1 MDGLLAAN
9 DIDVPK
15 ALIANEV
22 DRLRVQAVQ
31 QFGGSIDPK
40 QLPAELFETQAKRRV
55 QLGLL
60 IAELVK
66 QFDLQAD
73 EARVRAMIEELA
85 SAYQE
90 PEQVIAWYYKN
101 NQQLDEVRAVVL
113 EEQVVEAVLAKAS
126 VTDTVVSYEDAV
138 KPVQAA

>member
-1 MDGLLAAN
+1 
-9 DIDVPK
+9 VPK

-73 EARVRAMIEELA
+73 EARVRTMIEELA

-90 PEQVIAWYYKN
+90 PAQVIEWYYKN